1 MLMKNCI
8 KAKMLIDLIQKMDLI
23 LKSRFSIPV
32 ISIHSSNL
40 LSAYTMIRGHRYAP
54 LYDALRMNLRK
65 PPDEDIDL
73 RERMA

>member
-1 MLMKNCI
+1 M
-8 KAKMLIDLIQKMDLI
+8 
-23 LKSRFSIPV
+23 PV

-40 LSAYTMIRGHRYAP
+40 LSAYTMIRGHRQAP